1 MSETK
6 LGRNIEDL
14 LKENAV
20 EFNENEEVIE
30 LRVDNIFV
38 NPNQPRKYFNEETI
52 KELAESI
59 KEHGLLQPIIV
70 KETNDGYM
78 LVAGERRL
86 RAKKLLGEATISS
99 IVREYNEKFLTEIAI
114 LENIQREDLTPIE
127 EAIAYKTI
135 IKEFKITHDNLAER
149 IGKSRSYITNMIGLL
164 KLPEK
169 ILEAVSKGQ
178 ISMGHARVLSKID
191 DETSLWELF
200 YKIIDQHLTVRDLE
214 VLSQQ
219 REDLPQ
225 EIPKDYIDRVRSEL
239 VKNIDQ
245 EINFNIKKNKLVFS
259 FKTKSEL
266 EKILHYFNKSN

>member
-30 LRVDNIFV
+30 LRIDNIFV
-38 NPNQPRKYFNEETI
+38 NPNQPRKYFNEDTI

-59 KEHGLLQPIIV
+59 REHGLLQPIIV

-86 RAKKLLGEATISS
+86 RAKKLLGETTISS

-191 DETSLWELF
+191 DEASLWELF
-200 YKIIDQHLTVRDLE
+200 YKIVDQHLTVRDLE

-225 EIPKDYIDRVRSEL
+225 EIPKDYIDKVRREL

>member
-30 LRVDNIFV
+30 LRIDNIFV
-38 NPNQPRKYFNEETI
+38 NPNQPRKYFNEDTI

-59 KEHGLLQPIIV
+59 REHGLLQPIIV

-114 LENIQREDLTPIE
+114 
-127 EAIAYKTI
+127 
-135 IKEFKITHDNLAER
+135 FC
-149 IGKSRSYITNMIGLL
+149 LL
-164 KLPEK
+164 Y
-169 ILEAVSKGQ
+169 
-178 ISMGHARVLSKID
+178 
-191 DETSLWELF
+191 TSPSP
-200 YKIIDQHLTVRDLE
+200 RD
-214 VLSQQ
+214 
-219 REDLPQ
+219 
-225 EIPKDYIDRVRSEL
+225 
-239 VKNIDQ
+239 
-245 EINFNIKKNKLVFS
+245 
-259 FKTKSEL
+259 
-266 EKILHYFNKSN
+266 